1 MKPDFRAAVFAT
13 VYLALLY
20 PYEWLDRNPGED
32 EDTYRARAV
41 VQALEREQFLKEE

>member
-1 MKPDFRAAVFAT
+1 MKPEFRTAVFAT

-32 EDTYRARAV
+32 DDMHRARAV
-41 VQALEREQFLKEE
+41 VQALEREKFLKEE